1 MKTTILTL
9 ALALAF
15 SFAAV
20 PADAGL
26 TEGQKCAFKA
36 NLLSGKLSL
45 CLNKADANVS
55 KGKAADTATA
65 DAKCESKFRSG
76 WDKTREK
83 AQDKDSSLGADCDGA
98 MSDAVRDSVEAS
110 ALIAVGRDLAAFAVS
125 DADLLDDS
133 GVQALI
139 DEAVAAVDITCDNE
153 SICTGAGGTYDAGTD
168 TCCVDST
175 SGYASLCSD
184 AGGTYDAGDDTC
196 SVGSVEESLS
206 ITVNNS
212 NIGHVFDRVELGI
225 EIGTYIVED
234 DMGEEMVSLGDRDFE
249 YDSVAEGV
257 NIQSGVV
264 VEIENTAPATWTGYR
279 VVLGVAYNGSFSP
292 KWYGP
297 VQSLDSG
304 WESLQLTSPSLPVT
318 VSSVSDNV
326 TRVEWGQ
333 NEITGFAVE
342 TLSSA
347 SSLCEAA
354 GGTWAN
360 DACTTVAC
368 D

>member
-139 DEAVAAVDITCDNE
+139 DDAVAAVDITSDNE
-153 SICTGAGGTYDAGTD
+153 SLCTNAAGTYD
-168 TCCVDST
+168 
-175 SGYASLCSD
+175 SGA
-184 AGGTYDAGDDTC
+184 DTC
-196 SVGSVEESLS
+196 SVDITTDNAAIAAAAEQAGCEDAGGSWDSGTCTAASSYNCALAAFCSDHAARHPEQPFWTYANQYV
-206 ITVNNS
+206 
-212 NIGHVFDRVELGI
+212 GHTAASSGCDQSSWDAMQASYPIALDPFYR
-225 EIGTYIVED
+225 
-234 DMGEEMVSLGDRDFE
+234 
-249 YDSVAEGV
+249 SVVGSGGV
-257 NIQSGVV
+257 NH
-264 VEIENTAPATWTGYR
+264 Y
-279 VVLGVAYNGSFSP
+279 
-292 KWYGP
+292 
-297 VQSLDSG
+297 
-304 WESLQLTSPSLPVT
+304 
-318 VSSVSDNV
+318 
-326 TRVEWGQ
+326 
-333 NEITGFAVE
+333 
-342 TLSSA
+342 
-347 SSLCEAA
+347 LCQ
-354 GGTWAN
+354 
-360 DACTTVAC
+360 
-368 D
+368 

>member
-153 SICTGAGGTYDAGTD
+153 SICTGAGGTYDAG
-168 TCCVDST
+168 
-175 SGYASLCSD
+175 
-184 AGGTYDAGDDTC
+184 DDTC

-225 EIGTYIVED
+225 EFGTHTVED
-234 DMGEEMVSLGDRDFE
+234 MMGKEYVSLQDRDFE